1 MAASMVDVDS
11 ITSGDAVGV
20 VVPEGSDA
28 VPVLSTVARLPP
40 LLPDVLHAT
49 ADTMVKALRDAD
61 AAPGRGA
68 TQALCAAASGLW
80 YLYGDA
86 AAEAVEARCKLGESG
101 DAVAGSLLVS
111 LVMRTAPGTPVP
123 GLAQVLGNQDGDGGG
138 SAAAPE
144 ATVLYAN
151 PSEFA
156 CMTTA
161 IAPLQQLSSE
171 FEVVAAAGPATAAGP
186 GGLPTLYMFGRQSA
200 APMLALVPGAQTA
213 DSFGYSVT
221 KVSKQDLALV
231 ASGDLVYSPSLLA
244 PVTWVLSFG
253 REDLLAI
260 ALSGADA
267 IAAFVALANLH
278 TGCLTGMCA
287 RATTATIQVVV
298 AAMQRCNISPARKSR
313 HVAAVREAGAAA
325 LAALCAMLPPGIAAQ
340 LVLDFTA
347 LQPAEAYLQDLDKSV
362 FVCVAE
368 DKATGNVYMGP
379 ATEASNTSGS
389 AASAGAASAAA
400 AVPHMVFTH
409 RLHTDTGKVAP
420 LHTSLKRRWDQVAAW
435 SEAAPLRGVAVGAVT
450 LALAAALGSE
460 HVRESLSVIADL
472 ACAPVNDQALFEQ
485 ATRSSVRIRAS
496 LQQPQP

>member
-1 MAASMVDVDS
+1 
-11 ITSGDAVGV
+11 
-20 VVPEGSDA
+20 
-28 VPVLSTVARLPP
+28 
-40 LLPDVLHAT
+40 
-49 ADTMVKALRDAD
+49 
-61 AAPGRGA
+61 
-68 TQALCAAASGLW
+68 
-80 YLYGDA
+80 
-86 AAEAVEARCKLGESG
+86 
-101 DAVAGSLLVS
+101 
-111 LVMRTAPGTPVP
+111 
-123 GLAQVLGNQDGDGGG
+123 
-138 SAAAPE
+138 
-144 ATVLYAN
+144 
-151 PSEFA
+151 
-156 CMTTA
+156 
-161 IAPLQQLSSE
+161 
-171 FEVVAAAGPATAAGP
+171 
-186 GGLPTLYMFGRQSA
+186 
-200 APMLALVPGAQTA
+200 
-213 DSFGYSVT
+213 
-221 KVSKQDLALV
+221 
-231 ASGDLVYSPSLLA
+231 
-244 PVTWVLSFG
+244 VTWVLSFG

-287 RATTATIQVVV
+287 RAATATIQVVV

-347 LQPAEAYLQDLDKSV
+347 LQAAEAFLQDLDKSV

-379 ATEASNTSGS
+379 ATEASNTSGKGA
-389 AASAGAASAAA
+389 AASAGAASASA